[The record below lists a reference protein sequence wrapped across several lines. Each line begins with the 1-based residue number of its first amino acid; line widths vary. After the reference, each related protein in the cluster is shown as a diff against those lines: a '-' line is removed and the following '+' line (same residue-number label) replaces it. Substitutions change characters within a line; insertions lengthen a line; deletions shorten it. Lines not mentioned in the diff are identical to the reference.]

1 MAQRIIALEL
11 VGDRVRAAVAE
22 RSWNSFALAGVYDK
36 VRADDEGD
44 LSGALSRL
52 VVEAGQP
59 DIVISALPVDRVVKR
74 VLELPFKD
82 GRRLHQV
89 VPFALEEHLPFPVD
103 NGTVAF
109 TRIGREGDHTLVMA
123 AMVRKTDLQQHL
135 DLLQKAGLDP
145 KTVTLAPLA
154 LAAMFT
160 RAKNGNGNGA
170 KPMAH
175 LVVEGDES
183 STSVVLVDLGGTP
196 RSLRSMPAGLMM
208 SDGSAVSP
216 DAAAP
221 ILNSVRQ
228 NPLAHGAESEQT
240 EGIPAG
246 AAAASPQGRR
256 PLSEKTALSA
266 AHSGALD
273 CTGL

>member
-1 MAQRIIALEL
+1 MPA
-11 VGDRVRAAVAE
+11 
-22 RSWNSFALAGVYDK
+22 
-36 VRADDEGD
+36 
-44 LSGALSRL
+44 
-52 VVEAGQP
+52 
-59 DIVISALPVDRVVKR
+59 DRVVKR
-74 VLELPFKD
+74 LLELPFKD
-82 GRRLHQV
+82 ARRLHQV

-109 TRIGREGDHTLVMA
+109 IRVGREGDHTLVMA

-154 LAAMFT
+154 LAAMYT
-160 RAKNGNGNGA
+160 RTKNGNGA

-196 RSLRSMPAGLMM
+196 RALRSMHGGLMM
-208 SDGSAVSP
+208 SDGSAVSQ

-228 NPLAHGAESEQT
+228 TLLAHGEDDRPDRGDRRGCCGGVSESARTAVGLARDVGARRRRVRLHRHLRGLGAEHRQVFIVHRDAAGRVAESSRS
-240 EGIPAG
+240 I
-246 AAAASPQGRR
+246 
-256 PLSEKTALSA
+256 
-266 AHSGALD
+266 
-273 CTGL
+273 